1 MDSDCLV
8 VGHAMMP
15 KGTATR
21 DVHATL
27 SMVARVERA
36 THEVLEASIT
46 LTTPVNRSWVEGL
59 LVGERLLDEH
69 SPFVERIERDY
80 LGPAQRAIV
89 QCYRDLA
96 RRYREDLE
104 EVPRTGATSAPCR
117 TVSDSGADVGA
128 GEP

>member
-27 SMVARVERA
+27 SMVARVERT

-59 LVGERLLDEH
+59 LVGERLLDQP

-96 RRYREDLE
+96 RRYREDI
-104 EVPRTGATSAPCR
+104 EVTSQTGPTSPGGR
-117 TVSDSGADVGA
+117 DDSDRGADVGV